1 MKRTGERGPE
11 DISEL
16 FNVIVACKNS
26 FYGEEIF
33 KIRAKRYQRSGQEGG
48 CQVIETEQLD
58 QGSWRQGS
66 GIKASPTTTTLL

>member
-33 KIRAKRYQRSGQEGG
+33 KIRAKRY
-48 CQVIETEQLD
+48 
-58 QGSWRQGS
+58 
-66 GIKASPTTTTLL
+66 